1 MRTTLARSRARFT
14 AKRAFPVAL
23 ACLAAFLVAALSGC
37 ASDQKE
43 SESTEEEQSS
53 TTDQPNIIFVLTDD
67 LDFAST
73 RKMPQ
78 ISSLL
83 ADQGASFKE
92 AFVSHSV
99 CCPSRSTIL
108 TGLYDHNHHVLGNE
122 PPAGALQISC
132 SPRAP
137 RRGIS
142 GSLRP
147 EARCPVRGGCD
158 RRGR

>member
-1 MRTTLARSRARFT
+1 MRTTRTRRCARFP
-14 AKRAFPVAL
+14 AKRVLLVVL
-23 ACLAAFLVAALSGC
+23 ACLAAFLVAGLSGC
-37 ASDQKE
+37 AQVQKE
-43 SESTEEEQSS
+43 AAGGQSS
-53 TTDQPNIIFVLTDD
+53 TTEQPNIIFVLTDD

-83 ADQGASFKE
+83 ADQGASFEE

-122 PPAGALQISC
+122 PPVGGFQKFLSEGHEEDTIAVRLQEAGYQTAFFGKYLNSY
-132 SPRAP
+132 PA
-137 RRGIS
+137 G
-142 GSLRP
+142 
-147 EARCPVRGGCD
+147 
-158 RRGR
+158 